1 MRLLKSLLLTAG
13 IAVAGSAWA
22 ADAVIKYR
30 QDQMKVLG
38 GHMGSI
44 AAILKK
50 EVPFSDQLAVHAQGL
65 AATAAFTEAVFKE
78 RALGS
83 KSTAKAEIWSDWER
97 FSADAD
103 ALKQAADKLAQAVAA
118 NDQGG
123 MRAAMADVGKTC
135 KSCHDNFKTKQ

>member
-1 MRLLKSLLLTAG
+1 MRLLKSLILTAG

-22 ADAVIKYR
+22 ADVVIKYR

-44 AAILKK
+44 AAIMKK

-78 RALGS
+78 QALSS
-83 KSTAKAEIWSDWER
+83 KSAAKAEIWSDWER
-97 FSADAD
+97 FAADAG
-103 ALKQAADKLAQAVAA
+103 ALKQAADKLAQTAAA
-118 NDQGG
+118 NDQGAV
-123 MRAAMADVGKTC
+123 RAAMADVGKAC
-135 KSCHDNFKTKQ
+135 KSCHDNFKTKK